1 MYAALTGAVL
11 VGIALGL
18 LGSGGSILLVPVL
31 VYLVQQAPKVAIAGS
46 LAVVTVISAATAMPY
61 ILRRQVSWR
70 SLALFA
76 PPGMAGTY
84 AGAWLGGLVSGTV
97 QLLVLA
103 LVMGIAAYFMLRPQ
117 HVPAVP
123 PPPREAWKVVA
134 DGLAVGVLTG
144 FVGVGGGFLIVPV
157 LVLLGGL
164 ELRKAIGTSLMI
176 IALKSA
182 SGFYKYL
189 DVLEQHA
196 LALDYAVIGQFTVL
210 GTAGR
215 SPRPCWATAC
225 RRRCCGASSAAF

>member
-1 MYAALTGAVL
+1 M
-11 VGIALGL
+11 
-18 LGSGGSILLVPVL
+18 
-31 VYLVQQAPKVAIAGS
+31 
-46 LAVVTVISAATAMPY
+46 
-61 ILRRQVSWR
+61 
-70 SLALFA
+70 
-76 PPGMAGTY
+76 
-84 AGAWLGGLVSGTV
+84 
-97 QLLVLA
+97 
-103 LVMGIAAYFMLRPQ
+103 
-117 HVPAVP
+117 
-123 PPPREAWKVVA
+123 VA
-134 DGLAVGVLTG
+134 DGLAVGMLTG

-225 RRRCCGASSAAF
+225 RRRCCGASSAAS